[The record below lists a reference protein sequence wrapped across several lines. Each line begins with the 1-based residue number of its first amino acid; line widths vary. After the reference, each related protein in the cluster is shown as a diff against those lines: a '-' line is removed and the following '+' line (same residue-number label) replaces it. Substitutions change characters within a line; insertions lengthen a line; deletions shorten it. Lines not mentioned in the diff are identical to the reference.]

1 MKQTIRLVA
10 FDADDTLWDC
20 QSSFDAVEH
29 QYCQLLSAWG
39 GESEISEQLFQ
50 TEKANM
56 PSLGFGA
63 KAFTLSLI
71 ENAVQVSHGEI
82 SGAQVLQILN
92 LGKSLLNMPAT
103 PLPGVRQGLH
113 RLSGMKLQRG
123 FQMVVFTKGE
133 LQDQQNK
140 LTRSGLRGYFDDVVI
155 VADKTEEAYRR
166 LCARFSVAPSELL
179 MVGNSFKS
187 DVGPALA
194 VGAWA
199 VHIPYHV
206 VWRMEES
213 DTFGHDRLIEATDFA
228 TIPDLISP
236 LLPQ

>member
-1 MKQTIRLVA
+1 MKQNIRLVA

-20 QSSFDAVEH
+20 QSSFDSVEH
-29 QYCQLLSAWG
+29 QYCQLLAEWG
-39 GESEISEQLFQ
+39 SESEISEQLFQ

-71 ENAVQVSHGEI
+71 ENAVQISHGEV
-82 SGAQVLQILN
+82 SGTQVLQILN
-92 LGKSLLNMPAT
+92 MGKTLLNMPAT
-103 PLPGVRQGLH
+103 PLPGVRQGLS
-113 RLSGMKLQRG
+113 RLSGMKLNRS

-133 LQDQQNK
+133 LQDQENK
-140 LTRSGLRGYFDDVVI
+140 LRRSGLGGYFDDVVI

-166 LCARFSVAPSELL
+166 LCSRFGVASNELL

-187 DVGPALA
+187 DVGPVLA
-194 VGAWA
+194 IGAWA

-213 DTFGHDRLIEATDFA
+213 ATFGHERLIEATDFA
-228 TIPDLISP
+228 QIPDQIAP
-236 LLPQ
+236 LLC

>member
-1 MKQTIRLVA
+1 MKQNIRLLA

-20 QSSFDAVEH
+20 QSSFDLVEH
-29 QYCQLLSAWG
+29 QYCQLLAEWG
-39 GESEISEQLFQ
+39 SESEISEQLFQ

-71 ENAVQVSHGEI
+71 ENAVQISHGEV
-82 SGAQVLQILN
+82 SGTQVLQILN
-92 LGKSLLNMPAT
+92 MGKTLLNMPAT
-103 PLPGVRQGLH
+103 PLPGVRQGLS
-113 RLSGMKLQRG
+113 RLSGMKLNRN

-133 LQDQQNK
+133 LQDQENK
-140 LTRSGLRGYFDDVVI
+140 LRRSGLGGYFDDVVI

-166 LCARFSVAPSELL
+166 LCSRFGVASNELL

-187 DVGPALA
+187 DIGPAIA

-213 DTFGHDRLIEATDFA
+213 TTFGHERLIEATDFA
-228 TIPDLISP
+228 QIPDQIAP
-236 LLPQ
+236 LLC